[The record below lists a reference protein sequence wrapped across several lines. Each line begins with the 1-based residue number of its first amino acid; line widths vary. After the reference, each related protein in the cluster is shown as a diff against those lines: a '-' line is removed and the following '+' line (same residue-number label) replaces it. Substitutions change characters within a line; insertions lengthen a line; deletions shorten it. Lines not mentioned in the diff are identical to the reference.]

1 MTQLTRSADCG
12 NSPKNKA
19 VEDLAI
25 ALEGGPWSGGLLDD
39 DTVWALPAGDRVTG
53 APAIRAA
60 IADKPRAIRVDRVAT
75 HGKTGAASGSAD
87 GRRFAH
93 FITFTTASAK
103 NVAAIDSF
111 RKNETSYG

>member
-25 ALEGGPWSGGLLDD
+25 ALEGGPWCGDLLDEN
-39 DTVWALPAGDRVTG
+39 TVWDPPAGDRVTG
-53 APAIRAA
+53 ARAIEAA
-60 IADKPRAIRVDRVAT
+60 IADRSQAIRIDRVAT
-75 HGKTGAASGSAD
+75 HGKSGAASGSAD

-93 FITFTTASAK
+93 VITFTSASAK